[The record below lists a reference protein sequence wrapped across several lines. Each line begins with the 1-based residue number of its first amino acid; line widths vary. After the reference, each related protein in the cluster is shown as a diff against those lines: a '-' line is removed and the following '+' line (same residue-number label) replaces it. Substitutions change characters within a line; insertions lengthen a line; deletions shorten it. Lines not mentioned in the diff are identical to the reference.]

1 MIILVYSKTND
12 RNFRERLGYSEY
24 SYYFVLKEFLP
35 LLNQLGV
42 VIHVSDPAREV
53 DPIYHNAIRHGQD
66 CVFLCFA
73 PPHLMPLDLDC
84 PTIPIFAREFDTI
97 PTETWLGEPRHDWR
111 YGLRRVGRAITHS
124 NFAVETVRK
133 AVGLDF
139 PIVSIP
145 APVWDRYAAMAQELR
160 MRSAW
165 RSHKFDLN
173 GLVVDTRAID
183 IDQYS
188 PQRIPDPRTEPWPH
202 EVPDGPVS
210 FEIPV
215 DNVVYTSIFNPH
227 DSRKNLFDMVC
238 GFVWALRDR
247 EDATLVMKATH
258 YDPRVVLG
266 LVTEDL
272 YKLTP
277 YKCRV
282 ILVHGYFDDE
292 NYKRLAGA
300 STYAVN
306 TSVGEGQCL
315 PLMEFMSGGKPA
327 IAPRHTSMIDYI
339 DETNAFI
346 LRSSVEPGSW
356 PHDPRLAFRTQ
367 RHRIN
372 FESLVAAYRESYRVA
387 KEERHRYM
395 RMSEHATVTLERHC
409 SEEVVLN
416 KIRNFLSR
424 RDGTLS
430 RPDETAAAPTAP
442 LKLVP
447 TA

>member
-1 MIILVYSKTND
+1 MIILVYSKTTDSNV
-12 RNFRERLGYSEY
+12 RERLGYSEY

-35 LLNQLGV
+35 LLNQLGI
-42 VIHVSDPAREV
+42 VIRVDDPETEV

-73 PPHLMPLDLDC
+73 PPHLTPVGLDC
-84 PTIPIFAREFDTI
+84 PTIPIFAWEFDTI
-97 PTETWLGEPRHDWR
+97 PTESWLGELRNDWR
-111 YGLRRVGRAITHS
+111 YALRRIGRAITHS

-133 AVGLDF
+133 AVGQDF
-139 PIVSIP
+139 PIASIP
-145 APVWDRYAAMAQELR
+145 APVWDRYAALGQELR
-160 MRSAW
+160 MKSAW
-165 RSHKFDLN
+165 RSHRFDLH
-173 GLVVDTRAID
+173 GMVVDTGAID
-183 IDQYS
+183 IYQYS

-210 FEIPV
+210 FEVPV
-215 DNVVYTSIFNPH
+215 DNVIYTSIFNPY
-227 DSRKNLFDMVC
+227 DGRKNLFDMVC

-247 EDATLVMKATH
+247 EDATLIMKATH
-258 YDPRVVLG
+258 YDPRPVLG

-292 NYKRLAGA
+292 SYRNLAAA

-306 TSVGEGQCL
+306 TSHGEGQCL
-315 PLMEFMSGGKPA
+315 PLMEFMSAGKPA
-327 IAPRHTSMIDYI
+327 IAPRHTSMIDYL
-339 DETNAFI
+339 DESNAFI
-346 LRSSVEPGSW
+346 LKSSIEPSFW
-356 PHDPRLAFRTQ
+356 PHDPRLAYRTH

-372 FESLVAAYRESYRVA
+372 FETLVAAYRESYRVA
-387 KEERHRYM
+387 KEEPQRYA
-395 RMSEHATVTLERHC
+395 RMSERATASLERHC
-409 SEEVVLN
+409 SEEVVLD
-416 KIRNFLSR
+416 RLRSFLSR
-424 RDGTLS
+424 RDDSSSQPDGT
-430 RPDETAAAPTAP
+430 EVAATP